1 MNQIIDVE
9 YKELG
14 LLEDK
19 STETLTIET
28 NNLWQQMEAIGAVG
42 MMLAAQAGERLNVIK
57 GRIPHGQWEDWC
69 KDNLKFSSRKA
80 ERLMKLATKIAD
92 ENSLFSNPTTL
103 ANIEISKVYELL
115 AAPEEAAKEVIENN
129 NIEDITVRE
138 LREELQKSK
147 EALKSRDYDVEAL
160 QETVRKLEVEKK
172 NAIDPA
178 EIEDLKLKLLKAED
192 KLDKAKK
199 AQEKAAEKAQKEA
212 EETIARGIEAAKE
225 EARKEVSD
233 NMDSLKA
240 ELEAALGEN
249 KKLAQALSNSNNKEL
264 AVFKVKSDQLQSD
277 FNSCLESITALRQQD
292 SELADKANQAL
303 KQVLNVLI
311 NKL

>member
-1 MNQIIDVE
+1 MNEIIDVE

-14 LLEDK
+14 PLEDK

-28 NNLWQQMEAIGAVG
+28 NNLWQQMETIGAVG
-42 MMLAAQAGERLNVIK
+42 MMLAAQAGQRLNIIRN
-57 GRIPHGQWEDWC
+57 RIPHGQWEEWC
-69 KDNLKFSSRKA
+69 RDNLKFSYRKA
-80 ERLMKLATKIAD
+80 ARLMNLATKIED
-92 ENSLFSNPTTL
+92 ENSLFSNLPTL
-103 ANIEISKVYELL
+103 ADIEISKVYELL

-147 EALKSRDYDVEAL
+147 EALKSRDYDIEAL
-160 QETVRKLEVEKK
+160 QETIRKLNVEKN
-172 NAIDPA
+172 NAADPA
-178 EIEDLKLKLLKAED
+178 ELEELKLKLLKAED
-192 KLDKAKK
+192 KLKKAKE
-199 AQEKAAEKAQKEA
+199 AQKKAAEDAQKKA
-212 EETIARGIEAAKE
+212 EEELSKSIEAAKE

-233 NMDSLKA
+233 NMDSLKT
-240 ELEAALGEN
+240 ELEAALEEN
-249 KKLAQALSNSNNKEL
+249 KKLSQALDNSNNKEL

-303 KQVLNVLI
+303 KKVLNVLLD
-311 NKL
+311 KL

>member
-1 MNQIIDVE
+1 MNEIIDVE

-14 LLEDK
+14 PLEDK

-28 NNLWQQMEAIGAVG
+28 NSLWQQMETIGAVG
-42 MMLAAQAGERLNVIK
+42 MMLAAQAGQRLNIIRN
-57 GRIPHGQWEDWC
+57 RIPHGQWEDWC
-69 KDNLKFSSRKA
+69 RDNLKFSYRKA
-80 ERLMKLATKIAD
+80 ARLMNLATKIED
-92 ENSLFSNPTTL
+92 ENSLFLNLPTL
-103 ANIEISKVYELL
+103 ADIEISKVYELL

-147 EALKSRDYDVEAL
+147 EALKSRDYDIEAL
-160 QETVRKLEVEKK
+160 QETVRKLNVEKN
-172 NAIDPA
+172 NAADPA
-178 EIEDLKLKLLKAED
+178 ELEELKLKLLKAED
-192 KLDKAKK
+192 KLKKAKE
-199 AQEKAAEKAQKEA
+199 AQKKAAEDAQKKA
-212 EETIARGIEAAKE
+212 EEELSKSIEAAKE
-225 EARKEVSD
+225 EARKEVSND
-233 NMDSLKA
+233 MDGLKA

-249 KKLAQALSNSNNKEL
+249 KKLTQALSNNNNKEL

-292 SELADKANQAL
+292 SELADKANHAL
-303 KQVLNVLI
+303 KQILTVLI

>member
-1 MNQIIDVE
+1 MNEIIDVE

-14 LLEDK
+14 PLEDK
-19 STETLTIET
+19 STEMLTIET

-57 GRIPHGQWEDWC
+57 KRIPHGQWEDWC

-80 ERLMKLATKIAD
+80 TRLMNLATKISD
-92 ENSLFSNPTTL
+92 ENSMFSKTTTL
-103 ANIEISKVYELL
+103 ADIEISKIYELL
-115 AAPEEAAKEVIENN
+115 AAPEEVVKEVIENN

-138 LREELQKSK
+138 LREELKKSK

-160 QETVRKLEVEKK
+160 QETIRKLNVEKN
-172 NAIDPA
+172 NAADPV
-178 EIEDLKLKLLKAED
+178 ELEDLKLKLLKAED
-192 KLDKAKK
+192 KLKK
-199 AQEKAAEKAQKEA
+199 AQEAQKKAKEKA
-212 EETIARGIEAAKE
+212 EERVQEEITKGIEAAKE

-233 NMDSLKA
+233 NMDSLKT
-240 ELEAALGEN
+240 ELETALMEN
-249 KKLAQALSNSNNKEL
+249 RKLKQAMSNSNNKEL

-277 FNSCLESITALRQQD
+277 FNSCLESIVVLSQQD
-292 SELADKANQAL
+292 PELAVKANQGL
-303 KQVLNVLI
+303 KQILNVLI